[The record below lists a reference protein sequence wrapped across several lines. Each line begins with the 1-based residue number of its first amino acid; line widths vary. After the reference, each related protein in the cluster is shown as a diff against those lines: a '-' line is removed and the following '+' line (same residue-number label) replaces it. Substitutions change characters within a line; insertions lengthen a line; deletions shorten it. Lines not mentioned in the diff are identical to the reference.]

1 MIQARFGNLR
11 VISPEL
17 FNVLASIGDLGIQ
30 RVIRGN
36 VATLQLPKSPNILF
50 IERVLPIHTY
60 RRMEQLAQLFP
71 HLAIEDTYNA

>member
-17 FNVLASIGDLGIQ
+17 FNVL
-30 RVIRGN
+30 RERGN
-36 VATLQLPKSPNILF
+36 ISIQKVLGKSVSTLQLPKSPDILF
-50 IERVLPIHTY
+50 IERILPLHRY
-60 RRMEQLAQLFP
+60 RKVEQLAQLFP

>member
-11 VISPEL
+11 VISSEL
-17 FNVLASIGDLGIQ
+17 FDLLSDRGDTSIRSILGRN
-30 RVIRGN
+30 RVI
-36 VATLQLPKSPNILF
+36 LQLSKSPDILF

-60 RRMEQLAQLFP
+60 RKAEQLAKLFP